1 MINFITAIILTELLT
16 ELIVK
21 SYFFEPLR
29 KFFFVRQEKNILLN
43 KISYL
48 LECGYCFSVWAAMFS
63 VLLCIYTF
71 DFEYLQ
77 YKHILNLLIGGLV
90 VHRLSNVWHFIID
103 RLRG

>member
-21 SYFFEPLR
+21 
-29 KFFFVRQEKNILLN
+29 
-43 KISYL
+43 
-48 LECGYCFSVWAAMFS
+48 
-63 VLLCIYTF
+63 TF

-90 VHRLSNVWHFIID
+90 IHRLSNVWHFIID